1 MSTIDDLHT
10 VLPIRRSE
18 LSHLNV
24 TLGAPQLV
32 EIRSLSFGESPRSQ
46 GENVEHTATLM
57 QCRGPLPP
65 ILVHRP
71 SMQIID
77 GFHRVRAAQ
86 AKGENMIEAMLLDG
100 STESAFVTAVA
111 VNLGNGLPLSM
122 EDRRRA
128 AARIVAFHPH
138 WSDRAIARLVGLS
151 AKTIKLIR
159 CTSDQVPNLDSRTG
173 RDGRVRPVD
182 ATAGRLAAAEYLAAH
197 PQSSLRTVA
206 RHAGISPNTVRDVR
220 NRMLRGD
227 DPTKCSRRTA
237 AASVPS
243 PARRAVAS
251 SAASPPPAPP
261 RIAETS
267 CTEVRPLVA
276 SLSRD
281 PAIRMTETGRELLR
295 WLHLHMVEDVD
306 VAALLAAV
314 PGHRQ
319 SHLAEIAA
327 RCAVNWS
334 VIANK
339 MSPPSSSARKQRV
352 TSSGR
357 TPHAG

>member
-1 MSTIDDLHT
+1 MSTIDDFHT
-10 VLPIRRSE
+10 VLPIRYPE
-18 LSHLNV
+18 LSDLDV
-24 TLGAPQLV
+24 TLDAPQMV
-32 EIRSLSFGESPRSQ
+32 AICSLSFGESPRSQ
-46 GENVEHTATLM
+46 GENVEHTALLM
-57 QCRGPLPP
+57 ECEGSLPP

-86 AKGENMIEAMLLDG
+86 AKGKNMIEAVLLDG
-100 STESAFVTAVA
+100 SVESAFVTAVA

-128 AARIVAFHPH
+128 AARIVHSHPH

-151 AKTIKLIR
+151 AKTIKMIR
-159 CTSDQVPNLDSRTG
+159 CTSDEVPTPDSRTG

-182 ATAGRLAAAEYLAAH
+182 AAVGRLAAAEYLTAH

-206 RHAGISPNTVRDVR
+206 KYAGISPNTVRDVR
-220 NRMLRGD
+220 NRMLRGE
-227 DPTKCSRRTA
+227 DPTRCSTRTMT
-237 AASVPS
+237 SSTPS
-243 PARRAVAS
+243 PARRAVP
-251 SAASPPPAPP
+251 PPPAPP
-261 RIAETS
+261 RIAEAS

-281 PAIRMTETGRELLR
+281 PAIRMTEAGRELLR

-319 SHLAEIAA
+319 SQLAEIAA

-339 MSPPSSSARKQRV
+339 MSPPSSAARKPRAIP
-352 TSSGR
+352 SS
-357 TPHAG
+357 TAPHAR